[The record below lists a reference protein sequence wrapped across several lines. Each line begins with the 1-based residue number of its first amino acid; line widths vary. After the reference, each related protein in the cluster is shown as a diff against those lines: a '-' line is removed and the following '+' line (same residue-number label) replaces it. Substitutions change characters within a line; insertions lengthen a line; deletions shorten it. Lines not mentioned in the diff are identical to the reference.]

1 MFSQIPV
8 IRAFGI
14 LKLCAAEVNKE
25 FGLDDRIANAII
37 QASKEVVTIKKI
49 TETQNYFFCGGGGGR
64 ISNFVFSFTFN
75 ALL

>member
-1 MFSQIPV
+1 MQQFFILNIGILKCFQIPV

-37 QASKEVVTIKKI
+37 QASKEVVTIKK
-49 TETQNYFFCGGGGGR
+49 
-64 ISNFVFSFTFN
+64 
-75 ALL
+75 